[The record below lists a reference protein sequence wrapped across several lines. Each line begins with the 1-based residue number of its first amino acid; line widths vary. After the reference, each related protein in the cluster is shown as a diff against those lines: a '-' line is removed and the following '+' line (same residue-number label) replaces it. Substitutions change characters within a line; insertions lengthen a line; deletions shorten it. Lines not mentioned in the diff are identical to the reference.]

1 MTMSPD
7 GMVFILVDNTSLPFN
22 MASIQCDV
30 IPAQNCSIRRLLSG
44 YFLFIYQC
52 IMLVFFE

>member
-44 YFLFIYQC
+44 LFIHLSVHY
-52 IMLVFFE
+52 ISFL